1 MIWFRSIIS
10 VILPILIPGQI
21 KTEQKTEIHDKQ
33 CINLNS
39 PPFKTPYLDIHINV
53 WTKIKNEPYKV

>member
-33 CINLNS
+33 CINLNL
-39 PPFKTPYLDIHINV
+39 PPFKNPYLDIHINV